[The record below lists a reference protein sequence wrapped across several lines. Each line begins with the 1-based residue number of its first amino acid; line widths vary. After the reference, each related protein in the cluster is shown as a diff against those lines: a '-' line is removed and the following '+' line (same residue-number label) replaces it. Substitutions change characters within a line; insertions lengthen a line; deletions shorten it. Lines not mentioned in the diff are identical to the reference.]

1 MSREEVSFSF
11 SLCFGFVSSIDALS
25 LAMAT
30 EDKKAETDTKPP
42 VAPSAS
48 ASQSKV
54 WIHSVGPSRSVERI
68 SYKVKCRRVVWDL
81 MCGLF
86 VCFILQSAP
95 AKPNYSLKFTLA
107 GHTKAVSS
115 VKFSPSGEWL
125 ASSCE
130 FSIYFFRHVYCEAFS
145 QPQLKSRQSKGNS
158 CESGHLVSC
167 CHLGFFFYIRWRLCI
182 MICCLKNRKNLFK
195 VKVNVPVNIISD
207 HDQCDYEMSLV
218 WLKFLASLES

>member
-1 MSREEVSFSF
+1 MLLTSNSACLLHATPCWFYLNVAEIMSREEFSFSF
-11 SLCFGFVSSIDALS
+11 TMRFCFVSSIDALS

-54 WIHSVGPSRSVERI
+54 WIHSAGASRSFEKIR
-68 SYKVKCRRVVWDL
+68 YKVKRRRVVWDL
-81 MCGLF
+81 KCVF
-86 VCFILQSAP
+86 YFISQSAP

-130 FSIYFFRHVYCEAFS
+130 FSVYFFRHVYCEAFS
-145 QPQLKSRQSKGNS
+145 
-158 CESGHLVSC
+158 
-167 CHLGFFFYIRWRLCI
+167 
-182 MICCLKNRKNLFK
+182 
-195 VKVNVPVNIISD
+195 
-207 HDQCDYEMSLV
+207 
-218 WLKFLASLES
+218 